1 MHIHHKDFRIFCYFH
16 ADKERLVI
24 HAGIGFGK
32 DFPAVGLS
40 QDGPVSPDVIVGDVD
55 AAFEDKTDCVDL
67 VTGTVNVAAFS
78 KWRVTA
84 PKQVRADLIS
94 SVRKVRKKGVFAKNA
109 KSMVSPLLLLK
120 QRN

>member
-94 SVRKVRKKGVFAKNA
+94 SVRKVRKRVF
-109 KSMVSPLLLLK
+109 SLK
-120 QRN
+120 MQNPWFLPFCC

>member
-1 MHIHHKDFRIFCYFH
+1 MMMTAVWGTDGQYLVHIHHKDFRIFCYFH

-67 VTGTVNVAAFS
+67 VTGTVNVAAFF
-78 KWRVTA
+78 KMAGHCAQTGEGRLDFRRT
-84 PKQVRADLIS
+84 
-94 SVRKVRKKGVFAKNA
+94 
-109 KSMVSPLLLLK
+109 
-120 QRN
+120 